1 MQDAKA
7 SPSRNDEPSTR
18 VLSAPAALIV
28 GWFVFAIVNSVVLLL
43 VEPRFSTLSATQRML
58 LHAYDVG
65 HAMAL
70 GCAIAVAVW
79 IWQRWKGSKRYLGWA
94 FAAVASVGVGL
105 STLAEDLAGPASRMS
120 GGSESPLPLLA
131 LIVLVSFGVP
141 MVAFVATRLAR
152 GPWRLLPL
160 LGALVVATV
169 NYRVLRGDYPGAHLL
184 FGACAGCATAGALYG
199 LRWRAPQWL
208 LWATLLLG
216 GAIGLSTAL
225 IPPPNGIAL
234 ALHHTWG
241 VSLFPLLPRTW
252 LNRESEAAA
261 PPPMHFGDGQDIAPS
276 GLLPVAPDSIILYYS
291 VDSLRADLLTDA
303 YATRFPEFHRLRND
317 SVWFT
322 RARTPG
328 SQTVYTLTSV
338 MAGTYFSQQFWSSR
352 WVAEGKGSR
361 GLWPHEDPTVR
372 FPRILSDAGIPTV
385 QYGQAV
391 WLLNEYGMTRGFSE
405 EKIIAPVPGRPS
417 TKGKWSTGDD
427 IMRAIEARLRRHDEG
442 PLFLFF
448 HDLDPHSPFDLGRI
462 KNGSA
467 REKYLSEIK
476 LVDERIGQLRRL
488 LEELGLTDRTIL
500 IFSSDHGEGFGE
512 HGTSFHGGNLYDE
525 QLGVPLLI
533 LHPQALPREV
543 DEPVTLMD
551 LGPTTLDL
559 MGLTTPAYF
568 MGQSLVPYLAGKT
581 PELSRPIIAEGRLKQ
596 AMVLPNGLKLIRNQR
611 EKTFEIYDLNKD
623 PKELDNLY
631 DKIGDQGPAEMQE
644 LVRFFQTY
652 QIRKKGYTI
661 PYRR

>member
-1 MQDAKA
+1 MQEAKA
-7 SPSRNDEPSTR
+7 SRNRDNEPSSP
-18 VLSAPAALIV
+18 VLSTPATLIF
-28 GWFVFAIVNSVVLLL
+28 GWFVFAVVSSTVLWL
-43 VEPRFSTLSATQRML
+43 VEPRSSSLSPTQRL
-58 LHAYDVG
+58 LFHAYDVG
-65 HAMAL
+65 HALAL
-70 GCAIAVAVW
+70 ACAIAAAVW
-79 IWQRWKGSKRYLGWA
+79 IWQHWKGRPRYLGWA
-94 FAAVASVGVGL
+94 IAAIASVGAGMP
-105 STLAEDLAGPASRMS
+105 TLAEDLAGPASRMS
-120 GGSESPLPLLA
+120 GGSDSPLPLLA
-131 LIVLVSFGVP
+131 LIVLVSLAVP
-141 MVAFVATRLAR
+141 MVAFVATWLAR

-160 LGALVVATV
+160 LGALVVAIG
-169 NYRVLRGDYPGAHLL
+169 NYWMLRGDYPGAHLV
-184 FGACAGCATAGALYG
+184 FGACAGCATAGALHG
-199 LRWRAPQWL
+199 LRWYAPRWL

-216 GAIGLSTAL
+216 AAIGVSTAL
-225 IPPPNGIAL
+225 IPPPNSTTL
-234 ALHHTWG
+234 ALRHTWG
-241 VSLFPLLPRTW
+241 ASLIPLLPRTW
-252 LNRESEAAA
+252 LNRDAEVAAL
-261 PPPMHFGDGQDIAPS
+261 PPMRAADNQHIAPS
-276 GLLPVAPDSIILYYS
+276 GLLPVASDSIILYYS

-303 YATRFPEFHRLRND
+303 YAGRFPEFDRLRND

-322 RARTPG
+322 RARAPG

-372 FPRILSDAGIPTV
+372 FPTILADAGIPTV

-405 EKIIAPVPGRPS
+405 EQIIAPLPGRPS

-427 IMRAIEARLRRHDEG
+427 IMRAIEARLRRHDDG

-467 REKYLSEIK
+467 RDKYLSEIK

-488 LEELGLTDRTIL
+488 LEELGLTHRTIL

-525 QLGVPLLI
+525 QLNVPLLI
-533 LHPQALPREV
+533 LHPHAPHREV
-543 DEPVTLMD
+543 DQPVTLID
-551 LGPTTLDL
+551 LGPTILDL
-559 MGLTTPAYF
+559 MGLSTPPYF

-581 PELSRPIIAEGRLKQ
+581 PKLSRPIIAEGRLKQ

-631 DKIGDQGPAEMQE
+631 DKMEGQGHVEMQE
-644 LVRFFQTY
+644 LVRFFQTH

>member
-1 MQDAKA
+1 MQEAKA
-7 SPSRNDEPSTR
+7 SRSRNDDPSTPA
-18 VLSAPAALIV
+18 LSAPATLIL
-28 GWFVFAIVNSVVLLL
+28 GWFVFAIVSSAVLLL
-43 VEPRFSTLSATQRML
+43 IEPRSWSLPQAQRLL
-58 LHAYDVG
+58 LHVYDFG
-65 HAMAL
+65 HAVAL
-70 GCAIAVAVW
+70 GSAIAATVW
-79 IWQRWKGSKRYLGWA
+79 MWQRWKRRPWCLGWA
-94 FAAVASVGVGL
+94 LAAIASVGVGL
-105 STLAEDLAGPASRMS
+105 LTLAEDLAGPASRMS

-131 LIVLVSFGVP
+131 LIVLVSLAVP
-141 MVAFVATRLAR
+141 IVAFVATRLAR

-160 LGALVVATV
+160 LGALVVAIG
-169 NYRVLRGDYPGAHLL
+169 NYWVLRGDYPGAHLVL
-184 FGACAGCATAGALYG
+184 GACAGCATAGALHG
-199 LRWRAPQWL
+199 LRWHAPQWL
-208 LWATLLLG
+208 LWASLLLG
-216 GAIGLSTAL
+216 VAIGLSTAL
-225 IPPPNGIAL
+225 IPPPNSTTL
-234 ALHHTWG
+234 ALRHTWG
-241 VSLFPLLPRTW
+241 VSLIPLLPRTW
-252 LNRESEAAA
+252 LNRDAEAAA
-261 PPPMHFGDGQDIAPS
+261 PPAMHAADNQHIAPS

-322 RARTPG
+322 RARAPG

-338 MAGTYFSQQFWSSR
+338 MTGTYFSQQFWSSR

-372 FPRILSDAGIPTV
+372 FPAILADAGIPTV

-427 IMRAIEARLRRHDEG
+427 IMRAIEARLRRHDER

-448 HDLDPHSPFDLGRI
+448 HDLDPHSPFDLGRV
-462 KNGSA
+462 KTGSA

-500 IFSSDHGEGFGE
+500 VFSSDHGEGFGE

-525 QLGVPLLI
+525 QLNVPLLI
-533 LHPQALPREV
+533 LHPHAPHREV
-543 DEPVTLMD
+543 DQPVTLMD
-551 LGPTTLDL
+551 LGPTILDL
-559 MGLTTPAYF
+559 MGLSTPAYF

-581 PELSRPIIAEGRLKQ
+581 PKLSRPIIAEGRLKQ

-631 DKIGDQGPAEMQE
+631 DKMGDQGPAKMQE
-644 LVRFFQTY
+644 LVQFFRTY